1 MITFSQIVFFNAC
14 YVSVFVTFW
23 NKIYFLKYFLNYL
36 EKLQNMKMPG
46 LFEKKNW
53 EKSSSGKRL
62 LAAFTKLLESAP
74 VWVK

>member
-14 YVSVFVTFW
+14 YVSVFVTFL

-46 LFEKKNW
+46 LFEKKI
-53 EKSSSGKRL
+53 EKSPV
-62 LAAFTKLLESAP
+62 LAKGF
-74 VWVK
+74 